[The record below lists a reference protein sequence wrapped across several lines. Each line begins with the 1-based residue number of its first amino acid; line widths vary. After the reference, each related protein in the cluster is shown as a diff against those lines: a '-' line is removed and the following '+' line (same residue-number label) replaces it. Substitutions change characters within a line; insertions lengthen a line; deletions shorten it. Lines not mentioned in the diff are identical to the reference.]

1 VKPSWA
7 VTKLIELYAERPS
20 SAYRS
25 DEPASRVATVLLPEA
40 WSRQKSRMTSRYWSF
55 HSTHGGGKPPTR

>member
-1 VKPSWA
+1 MKPSCA

-25 DEPASRVATVLLPEA
+25 DEPASRVATVLLPEE
-40 WSRQKSRMTSRYWSF
+40 WLRQKSRISSRYWSF
-55 HSTHGGGKPPTR
+55 HSTHGGGIRPTR